1 MGLAVEAGQLIAGRV
16 GINRSATL
24 KMYQFRTF
32 LNIGKDM
39 KQNKSCGLFVKTFAL
54 LLGMFYLSSVYAEG
68 YICIPDKATG
78 FKFNKTDKSWYSTT
92 FNVKN
97 DKYILTNSSG
107 KWKWKVVG
115 EKDYDFGK
123 CGDFSE
129 YGYINCDILGTQIT
143 FNRKNLRYQ
152 SIYTVGYVSAGI
164 AGTEGGDTPYI
175 EIGRC
180 STM

>member
-1 MGLAVEAGQLIAGRV
+1 MVAGQHIAGQV
-16 GINRSATL
+16 GISQSVTP
-24 KMYQFRTF
+24 KMYPLKAFF
-32 LNIGKDM
+32 NIGKDM
-39 KQNKSCGLFVKTFAL
+39 KQIKSCGLLAKVFAVV
-54 LLGMFYLSSVYAEG
+54 LGVFYVSSVYAEG

-78 FKFNKTDKSWYSTT
+78 FKFNKTDKSWHTAT

-97 DKYILTNSSG
+97 DKYILSNGSG
-107 KWKWKVVG
+107 KWRWKVIG
-115 EKDYDFGK
+115 EKDHDFGK
-123 CGDFSE
+123 CGDFNE
-129 YGYINCDILGTQIT
+129 YGYINCDIFGSQIT